1 MTQKKSHSGIK
12 TYRYE
17 NLQIEELPYFLY
29 EFTIYKI
36 YKKGF
41 LLLSSKY
48 YKSDNLLNVK
58 ESKVIKRFNKFS
70 IVAFVTL
77 LGTPKEFIEQNNLK
91 EFEYEKRKNR
101 NTR

>member
-1 MTQKKSHSGIK
+1 MVQKKLHSGIK

-17 NLQIEELPYFLY
+17 TLRIEELPYYLY

-36 YKKGF
+36 YKRRF
-41 LLLSSKY
+41 VLLSSKY
-48 YKSDNLLNVK
+48 YKSDTFLNIK

-70 IVAFVTL
+70 IIAFVTL

-91 EFEYEKRKNR
+91 EYEKRKN
-101 NTR
+101 